1 MRKAALSAIVI
12 FLMLMPLS
20 ARQEFWIGGDVLY
33 DLNIPTAEVKDSLES
48 TYGRV
53 EMINSVGLGLDMMY
67 FPSDKVRIGPFLDL
81 NIIFPVGVS
90 FDGSTEAF
98 ISYESDYRLDSSL
111 GLAYYQLIGP
121 RFGFFIDVGMEYS
134 YYRAST
140 TNNPNSPG
148 PVDYRRFGEWNAI
161 GNLGIIAVR
170 KNSYFRFY
178 AGFSYS
184 LFQSTPGFKA
194 IVGGGGG
201 VIL

>member
-1 MRKAALSAIVI
+1 
-12 FLMLMPLS
+12 
-20 ARQEFWIGGDVLY
+20 
-33 DLNIPTAEVKDSLES
+33 
-48 TYGRV
+48 
-53 EMINSVGLGLDMMY
+53 
-67 FPSDKVRIGPFLDL
+67 
-81 NIIFPVGVS
+81 
-90 FDGSTEAF
+90 
-98 ISYESDYRLDSSL
+98 
-111 GLAYYQLIGP
+111 
-121 RFGFFIDVGMEYS
+121 MEYS

-184 LFQSTPGFKA
+184 LFQSTPGFKV

-201 VIL
+201 FIL